1 MGGLPARRTVHGFT
15 ADPKDAH
22 VMYAAMLQGLFRS
35 GDGGR
40 TWVSVSAALKDLAS
54 VAVNPR
60 RPGEIFVST
69 AEGAIYQSLDGGKSW
84 ERQNKARN

>member
-1 MGGLPARRTVHGFT
+1 VHGFT
-15 ADPKDAH
+15 TDPRDAQ

-40 TWVSVSAALKDLAS
+40 TWASMSPALKDLAS

-60 RPGEIFVST
+60 RPEEIFVST
-69 AEGAIYQSLDGGKSW
+69 TEGAVFRSGDGGKAW
-84 ERQNKARN
+84 KRQNGAQN